1 MMSSRPTRNDSL
13 DWEKNDEGEVQ
24 ISVVRQDTWK
34 VRLLSKLFYIPKKR
48 KITLDEVGT
57 EVWQMCNGRN
67 TVGDMIE
74 QLSET
79 YQLNRKEAEVSLLQ
93 YLKTLGEKRFIGF
106 VLEGEKGP
114 PDPGGASGK
123 KWIKK

>member
-1 MMSSRPTRNDSL
+1 MLASRPTRNESL
-13 DWEKNDEGEVQ
+13 EWEKTDDGEVQ
-24 ISVVRQDTWK
+24 ISIVRQETWK

-57 EVWQMCNGRN
+57 EVWQMCNGR
-67 TVGDMIE
+67 TSVGEMIE
-74 QLSET
+74 KLSDT

-106 VLEGEKGP
+106 VLQGEEGP
-114 PDPGGASGK
+114 PDPGAASGK
-123 KWIKK
+123 KWVKK

>member
-13 DWEKNDEGEVQ
+13 DWETNDEGEVQ

-74 QLSET
+74 QLSKT

-106 VLEGEKGP
+106 VLEGEKSP

>member
-1 MMSSRPTRNDSL
+1 MLASRPMRNESL
-13 DWEKNDEGEVQ
+13 DWESNDECE
-24 ISVVRQDTWK
+24 IEIHIERQETWK

-48 KITLDEVGT
+48 KITLDEVGS
-57 EVWQMCNGRN
+57 EVWQLCNGRN
-67 TVGDMIE
+67 CVGDMIE
-74 QLSET
+74 SLSEK

-106 VLEGEKGP
+106 ALEGEKAP

>member
-13 DWEKNDEGEVQ
+13 DWETTDEGEVQ

-67 TVGDMIE
+67 TVGDMIG

-106 VLEGEKGP
+106 VLEGEKSP